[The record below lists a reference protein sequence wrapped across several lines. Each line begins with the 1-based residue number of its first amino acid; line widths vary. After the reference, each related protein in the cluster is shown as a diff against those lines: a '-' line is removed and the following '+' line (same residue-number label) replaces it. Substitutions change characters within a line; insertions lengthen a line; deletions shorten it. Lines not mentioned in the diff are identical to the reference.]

1 MQDQPRLYADPVLM
15 TLQADAMLPMR
26 EDQAH
31 YLGNVLRRGP
41 GDAVRLFN
49 ARDGE
54 WQAGIESLRKRGAGR
69 FRVTARL
76 RPPVPETGPLLLFAP
91 VKRDATDLV
100 VRMAT
105 ELGVSGLRPVLTE
118 RTNAARVNTD
128 RLRAIAIEAAEQCE
142 RLSVPAIAEPQ
153 RLAWVLSEWPQ
164 DRTLHAAIERLPGI
178 GGAPS
183 RLSSEASGEAWA
195 GALLIGPEG
204 GFTPLELDGLRSRP
218 FVATLSLGSR
228 ILRAETAAVAGLSC
242 LQAARERWGLAP
254 DATASH

>member
-1 MQDQPRLYADPVLM
+1 MQDQPRLYVDPALA
-15 TLQADAMLPMR
+15 TLRVDELLPMR
-26 EDQAH
+26 EDHAH
-31 YLGNVLRRGP
+31 YLGRVLRRGP
-41 GDAVRLFN
+41 GDGVRLFN

-54 WQAGIESLRKRGAGR
+54 WQAAIESLPRREPGR
-69 FRVTARL
+69 FRLTALL
-76 RPPVPETGPLLLFAP
+76 RPPAPEAGPLLLFAP

-105 ELGVSGLRPVLTE
+105 ELGVSELRPVLTE
-118 RTNAARVNTD
+118 RTNTARVNVD

-142 RLSVPAIAEPQ
+142 RLGVPAIAAPQ

-164 DRTLHAAIERLPGI
+164 DRTLHAAIERLPSAQRPVDPI
-178 GGAPS
+178 SAEAP
-183 RLSSEASGEAWA
+183 A

-204 GFTPLELDGLRSRP
+204 GFTPLELDALRGRP
-218 FVATLSLGSR
+218 FVTAISLGPR

>member
-1 MQDQPRLYADPVLM
+1 MQDQPRLYMDPALATLRADEL
-15 TLQADAMLPMR
+15 LAMR
-26 EDQAH
+26 DDHAH
-31 YLGNVLRRGP
+31 YLGRVLRRGP
-41 GDAVRLFN
+41 GDGVRLFN

-54 WQAGIESLRKRGAGR
+54 WQAVIDSLPRREPGH
-69 FRVTARL
+69 FRLAARL
-76 RPPVPETGPLLLFAP
+76 RPPAPEPGPLLLFAP
-91 VKRDATDLV
+91 VKRDATDLI

-105 ELGVSGLRPVLTE
+105 ELGVSELRPVLTE
-118 RTNAARVNTD
+118 RTNTARVNLD

-142 RLSVPAIAEPQ
+142 RLGVPAIAEPQ

-164 DRTLHAAIERLPGI
+164 DRILHAAIERLPGA
-178 GGAPS
+178 GHTPLEPGSAEAP
-183 RLSSEASGEAWA
+183 A

-204 GFTPLELDGLRSRP
+204 GFTPLELDALHGRP
-218 FVATLSLGSR
+218 FVTAISLGPR